1 VSGPDP
7 VDDGPNDGD
16 PPRVAVDGVTVSFD
30 ADPAFADVSLT
41 AGAGRFLGLV
51 GPNGAGKTTLLRTVN
66 GVLTPDAGEVRVDGD
81 PVGSLSSAELSR
93 RVATVPQDTSPSFA
107 FDVRDVV
114 AMGRTPH
121 VSRFGVADDAD
132 RAAVERAMERTDVAR
147 FADRPV
153 DEVSGGERQR
163 VVLARALAQDTPTLL
178 LDEPTASL
186 DVNHQVRTLE
196 LVAGLVAEGRTAVAA
211 IHDLNLAAH
220 YCDELVLL
228 ADGGVLAAGPPEA
241 VLTEANLR
249 AAFGTRAAV
258 TRHPV
263 TGATYVAALPERAD
277 GPGTRVH
284 VVGGGGTASRLLY
297 LLDAAGYAV
306 SAGALNRGD
315 SDLETARHLG
325 LDTVELPPAAPV
337 DDAAETAVRERVADA
352 AVTVVADA
360 EVGSGNLPNLRAAA
374 DADAV
379 VLVEERPFAERNY
392 AGDAA
397 RGVYERLREHATVV
411 DPEDVV
417 GAVAAA
423 GEADDPAHAGDTGED
438 GERDPV
444 DGWVPAPDGGE
455 NS

>member
-1 VSGPDP
+1 VTPAPD
-7 VDDGPNDGD
+7 DAGD
-16 PPRVAVDGVTVSFD
+16 PPRVAVEDLAVSFGD
-30 ADPAFADVSLT
+30 AAVFDGVSLT
-41 AGAGRFLGLV
+41 VDAGRFVGLV

-66 GVLTPDAGEVRVDGD
+66 GVLEPDAGTVSVGGD
-81 PVGSLSSAELSR
+81 PVTALSAPELGR

-121 VSRFGVADDAD
+121 LSRFDTESAAD
-132 RAAVERAMERTDVAR
+132 RAAVERAMERTEVAR
-147 FADRPV
+147 FADRPI

-163 VVLARALAQDTPTLL
+163 VVLARALAQDAPTLL

-196 LVAGLVAEGRTAVAA
+196 LVAELVEEGRTAVAA

-228 ADGGVLAAGPPEA
+228 ANGGVLATGPPA
-241 VLTEANLR
+241 DVLTEANLR
-249 AAFGTRAAV
+249 SAFGARAAV

-263 TGATYVAALPERAD
+263 TGATYVAALPERDD

-315 SDLETARHLG
+315 SDLETAHHLG
-325 LDTVELPPAAPV
+325 LDAVTLPPAAHV
-337 DDAAETAVRERVADA
+337 DDAAEQAVRERVAESA
-352 AVTVVADA
+352 ATVVADV
-360 EVGSGNLPNLRAAA
+360 EVGAGNLPNLRAAA
-374 DADAV
+374 DAEAL
-379 VLVEERPFAERNY
+379 VLVEERPFAERNF
-392 AGDAA
+392 AGDEA
-397 RGVYERLREHATVV
+397 RGVYERLRERAAVV

-417 GAVAAA
+417 GAVADAAERA
-423 GEADDPAHAGDTGED
+423 GE
-438 GERDPV
+438 R
-444 DGWVPAPDGGE
+444 VPAPDGGDDP
-455 NS
+455 